1 MVVLSVTSGLLLT
14 AVYFNSSSCTSP
26 LGHQESELQT
36 ESLSGNQYNC
46 MNFAEPALVAGN
58 DGASSS
64 LSDPHLQWKASEKK
78 QESFWDNWARQFD
91 SPFVSSNTSS
101 SFYGLGVWMPEKF
114 AEDDLWDVEEVKE
127 LIRKYGLQMSFGI
140 GGENGKSPRLRFD
153 YRWHEDR
160 DLEDVF
166 IQVEIPFQ

>member
-14 AVYFNSSSCTSP
+14 ALYFNSSSCIAP
-26 LGHQESELQT
+26 LGNQETELQA
-36 ESLSGNQYNC
+36 ESLTGNQSNC
-46 MNFAEPALVAGN
+46 MNFAEPVMLTESY
-58 DGASSS
+58 DSSS
-64 LSDPHLQWKASEKK
+64 LSDPQFQWKATEKQ

-114 AEDDLWDVEEVKE
+114 AEDDILDVEEVKE
-127 LIRKYGLQMSFGI
+127 LIKKYGLQMSFGI
-140 GGENGKSPRLRFD
+140 GGENRKSPRLRFD